1 MDNIDKLII
10 ISKAEYEDYI
20 ETQTRLEIVKEY
32 IQIDSYPSVDTIRVM
47 LGIDKTS

>member
-1 MDNIDKLII
+1 MDNMDKLII

-20 ETQTRLEIVKEY
+20 ETLTRLEVVKEY
-32 IQIDSYPSVDTIRVM
+32 IKLDSYPSVDTIRVM